1 MVKSQMRRQDKPV
14 VGYGRQSISSL
25 MAIRTPS
32 RTDIGSPE
40 TEVTRN
46 KKVKFTK
53 NSKTGLCFSTHTFK
67 SMNQFYKS

>member
-40 TEVTRN
+40 TEFSRY
-46 KKVKFTK
+46 KKVQFTEIQRHDFV
-53 NSKTGLCFSTHTFK
+53 SVLIHS
-67 SMNQFYKS
+67 NQ